1 MNFPLT
7 KCVKLNCDT
16 KIAKESGKCDF
27 LRLKLIWS
35 PRQHQK
41 KQISGHKTGLTPV
54 STLLF
59 QFFFISWIFSNQ
71 VFRTKKIKRYLF
83 LNNRQALKHKITIE
97 FCFISASL
105 ALTFANLTNEKWNKS
120 IPKYFLTKFQNSKTG
135 WGIKLW
141 WSRKAK
147 LCLDFVC
154 PKLE

>member
-1 MNFPLT
+1 MVFISGIFLWPSVWNWIVT
-7 KCVKLNCDT
+7 QKLQRKAENVN
-16 KIAKESGKCDF
+16 F

-120 IPKYFLTKFQNSKTG
+120 IPKYFLTKFQLQQN
-135 WGIKLW
+135 
-141 WSRKAK
+141 RVR
-147 LCLDFVC
+147 D
-154 PKLE
+154 